1 MAKDSSFDVVSEFD
15 KQELLNAVDQTMR
28 DINSRFDLKN
38 TNSDIALEA
47 DKCITI
53 TTSDDMKLRNIYG
66 QILVIDIICIVYI
79 VDMIYYQL
87 FHIKRQFVHLAHLS

>member
-38 TNSDIALEA
+38 TNS
-47 DKCITI
+47 
-53 TTSDDMKLRNIYG
+53 NIELY
-66 QILVIDIICIVYI
+66 L
-79 VDMIYYQL
+79 L
-87 FHIKRQFVHLAHLS
+87 